1 MKPSSFPYISHSTVF
16 RQNSR
21 LSPFR
26 SIIQDLFTAR
36 KQFSTQNCRLKM
48 STNGAADVVTVD
60 DKKYRRVREGL
71 ASVLAPYGAESEPRP
86 TKQVKNNDEGNQAVF
101 YNPIQQFNRDL
112 TVLAITIYGEGAVLD
127 KSARLSHKFGKSK
140 RERKNQQAGPKDL
153 EQSNEEPVQAQE
165 KSRKRKADDL
175 EDQIV
180 SDDTADP
187 AKRPK
192 LDESL
197 DGEDDLPVAQLNG
210 GNGSATTSTDVNS
223 GKNNNASN
231 PESQETGQ
239 TTEAPAPRSRKTPFT
254 ILDALSATGL
264 RAFRY
269 AKEIPFATNIVA
281 NDLSPEAVRSIET
294 NIDHNGVKGKV
305 HSNLGDARSFM
316 YSKVGNEHQ
325 KQSEGYVHRF
335 DVVDLDPYGTAAPF
349 FDASLQSIQ
358 DGGMLC
364 VTCTDAGVF
373 ASTGYPEKTYALY
386 GGLPVKGPHSHEGGL
401 RLILN
406 AIAISAAKYGLA
418 IEPLLS
424 LYIDYYARLFVR
436 VHKRPQDVKLLPGT
450 TMAVYSC
457 GHGCGSWATQPL
469 LRNQLQKAKNGDN
482 FYKFSF
488 AQAPTAGPNC
498 DHCGS
503 KTHLCGPM
511 WAGPLHHPY
520 FVKRMLERVPTLDK
534 SIYGTVERLQGML
547 TLALEEDLSLESDQ
561 VQGNSTTTQK
571 DSNSADPR
579 TIPRMSPAVL
589 DPAPFFI
596 MPTTLAK
603 VIHCV
608 TPPED
613 QFRGAIRSLGYRVS
627 RSHCKAGSMKT
638 NAPWSVLWEVM
649 REYMR
654 TKSPIKDGAVKKGT
668 PGWNILARL
677 RGTERSIV
685 SDLKDSSKAQITRC
699 ESKEDLKIVL
709 QGMLYRLENEKVEDV
724 IDNKETSN
732 VPNATNGDEVVPK
745 ATAGLERGSPPLSVD
760 VIPSKLNIVF
770 DENLGRDKSR
780 GKIVR
785 YQINPRENWGP
796 MNRAGR
802 TAP

>member
-1 MKPSSFPYISHSTVF
+1 
-16 RQNSR
+16 
-21 LSPFR
+21 
-26 SIIQDLFTAR
+26 
-36 KQFSTQNCRLKM
+36 M
-48 STNGAADVVTVD
+48 STNGAADVITID

-71 ASVLAPYGAESEPRP
+71 ASVLAPYGVERESTP

-127 KSARLSHKFGKSK
+127 KTARFSQKFGKSK
-140 RERKNQQAGPKDL
+140 REKKKQQTKPKDL
-153 EQSNEEPVQAQE
+153 GQSNEEPVPAQE
-165 KSRKRKADDL
+165 NSRKRKADDF
-175 EDQIV
+175 EEQIV
-180 SDDTADP
+180 ADDTADP
-187 AKRPK
+187 AKRPRV
-192 LDESL
+192 DEAL
-197 DGEDDLPVAQLNG
+197 EGEDDLPVTQLNG
-210 GNGSATTSTDVNS
+210 GRYSATESTDINS
-223 GKNNNASN
+223 DQKDTISN
-231 PESQETGQ
+231 LEVQEMKP
-239 TTEAPAPRSRKTPFT
+239 TTETPAPRPRKTPFT

-281 NDLSPEAVRSIET
+281 NDLSLEAVRIIET
-294 NIDHNGVKGKV
+294 NIDHNEVKGKV

-335 DVVDLDPYGTAAPF
+335 DVVDLDPYGTAVPF
-349 FDASLQSIQ
+349 FDASLQSIH

-406 AIAISAAKYGLA
+406 AIATSAAKYGLA

-457 GHGCGSWATQPL
+457 GHGCGSWTTQPL
-469 LRNQLQKAKNGDN
+469 LRNQLQKAKNGDT
-482 FYKFSF
+482 FYKFSS

-520 FVKRMLERVPTLDK
+520 FVKRMLDRVPTLDK

-547 TLALEEDLSLESDQ
+547 TLALEEDLSLESHQ
-561 VQGNSTTTQK
+561 IQGSSTAAQK
-571 DSNSADPR
+571 HSNSADPQI
-579 TIPRMSPAVL
+579 IPRMPPAVI

-596 MPTTLAK
+596 MPTSLAK

-638 NAPWSVLWEVM
+638 NAPWNVLWEIM

-677 RGTERSIV
+677 RGTERNFV
-685 SDLKDSSKAQITRC
+685 SDLKDSSKIQISRC

-709 QGMLYRLENEKVEDV
+709 QGLLYRLGNETVEDV
-724 IDNKETSN
+724 MDKKEPANMSN
-732 VPNATNGDEVVPK
+732 TANGDEVVTDTTVDLDK
-745 ATAGLERGSPPLSVD
+745 DSPQLSVD
-760 VIPSKLNIVF
+760 VIPSKLKIVF
-770 DENLGRDKSR
+770 DGKLGKEQDR
-780 GKIVR
+780 GKLVR